1 MGVYMGSRISEIL
14 SGYKDSLDSSQDR
27 YESLLES
34 RLEGTEELYNEI
46 LHTLIKQYPKLSEN
60 PGRRENIKNKI
71 QTFFG
76 STDLTF
82 AAIDGSSYKRQSQE
96 YMVFFGGSY
105 AVRGTIK
112 FSNDTPITEYEKWS
126 PDQDASMVA
135 YVPIPFAQLGD
146 ITGENFAINSDI
158 EATNLLS
165 IHNQLMQL
173 AEVFLIYDLISA
185 STLKPRV
192 ILWDQSMSGVLANT
206 DVGID
211 EINLVGTRF
220 RGREIGKTDLIVA
233 YSHPYSEELN
243 SPSRKEFR
251 LYNRILF
258 EVQKYKKIESRTM
271 QEHLNISQEKLM
283 NEIKTKVASEIIS
296 NKLDTDSLIHF
307 EEKTGIFTLNYA
319 SKYNDS
325 WDYMR
330 GYFENLCK
338 KLFKD
343 KDVTALLRS
352 IIVNGKQVEY
362 WMTPN
367 DLKFLIGVGLRLIIE
382 ESWKSKIM
390 LIGIVKDSY
399 SRYFIR
405 NYLGVMREINQYNF
419 QDRPIMWTDRGALEA
434 IPVIDEHVNAPWST
448 IEFDSCFTTLAMRYD
463 ELHPTPTISGVKGN
477 VVNTEGII
485 LRSLAQF
492 FLSRDKASPLM
503 GHVIFVDR
511 LAFYELDQNNKWKIT
526 LSSKE
531 LGDVQPLF
539 FKDQSSNN
547 DGQEIVIYLLEIL
560 TRNLYPDVIGYP
572 DPLHKADWG
581 AKSIE
586 KKVKHMIES
595 SDSTERR
602 KPLVKTLRE
611 IRNKYRR
618 I

>member
-1 MGVYMGSRISEIL
+1 MGSKISEIL
-14 SGYKDSLDSSQDR
+14 SGYKESLDSSQER
-27 YESLLES
+27 YEAMLEN
-34 RLEGTEELYNEI
+34 RLEGTEELYNEV
-46 LHTLIKQYPKLSEN
+46 LKTLIKQYPKLSEN
-60 PGRRENIKNKI
+60 PGRKENLKNKI
-71 QTFFG
+71 QSFFG
-76 STDLTF
+76 GTDISF

-105 AVRGTIK
+105 AARGTIK
-112 FSNDTPITEYEKWS
+112 FNNDTPITDYEKWS
-126 PDQDASMVA
+126 PDQDVSMVA

-146 ITGENFAINSDI
+146 ITGENFAINSDV

-185 STLKPRV
+185 STLKPRI
-192 ILWDQSMSGVLANT
+192 ILWDQSISGVLAST
-206 DVGID
+206 DIGID
-211 EINLVGTRF
+211 QINLVGTRF
-220 RGREIGKTDLIVA
+220 RGRDIQKPDLIIA
-233 YSHPYSEELN
+233 YSHPYNNDLN
-243 SPSRKEFR
+243 SPSVKEFR
-251 LYNRILF
+251 LYNRIIF
-258 EVQKYKKIESRTM
+258 EIQKYKSIDLVTL
-271 QEHLNISQEKLM
+271 QEHLHISKENLM
-283 NEIKTKVASEIIS
+283 NEIKTNVAKEIIS
-296 NKLDTDSLIHF
+296 TSSDVDSLIHF
-307 EEKTGIFTLNYA
+307 DQKTGVFKLNNA
-319 SKYNDS
+319 SRFNDS

-343 KDVTALLRS
+343 KDITALLRNE
-352 IIVNGKQVEY
+352 IVNDKQVEY

-367 DLKFLIGVGLRLIIE
+367 DLKFIIGFGLRLIIE

-405 NYLGVMREINQYNF
+405 NYLGVLRELNQYKF
-419 QDRPIMWTDRGALEA
+419 QDRPIMWTDRSALEA
-434 IPVIDEHVNAPWST
+434 IPIIDDNLSAPWST
-448 IEFDSCFTTLAMRYD
+448 IEFDSCFMTLALRYN
-463 ELHPTPTISGVKGN
+463 EQRPTPTITGVNGN
-477 VVNTEGII
+477 VVNSEGII

-492 FLSRDKASPLM
+492 FLSRDKKSPLM
-503 GHVIFVDR
+503 GHVIFIDR
-511 LAFYELDQNNKWKIT
+511 LAFNDLDKHSKAKIT
-526 LSSKE
+526 ISSNE
-531 LGDVQPLF
+531 LGKINPLF
-539 FKDQSSNN
+539 FKDKFTIN
-547 DGQEIVIYLLEIL
+547 DGQEIVMYLLEIL

-581 AKSIE
+581 AKTIE

-611 IRNKYRR
+611 IRNKYKR

>member
-1 MGVYMGSRISEIL
+1 M
-14 SGYKDSLDSSQDR
+14 
-27 YESLLES
+27 LES
-34 RLEGTEELYNEI
+34 RLEGTEELYNEL

-60 PGRRENIKNKI
+60 PGRRENLKNKI

-76 STDLTF
+76 NTDLTF

-112 FSNDTPITEYEKWS
+112 FGNETPTTEYEKWS
-126 PDQDASMVA
+126 PDQDVSMVA

-146 ITGENFAINSDI
+146 ITGEDFAINSDI

-192 ILWDQSMSGVLANT
+192 ILWDQSISGVLAST
-206 DVGID
+206 DIGI
-211 EINLVGTRF
+211 EQINLIGTKF
-220 RGREIGKTDLIVA
+220 NGREIQKTDLIIA
-233 YSHPYSEELN
+233 YSHPYNDDLN
-243 SPSRKEFR
+243 SPSSKEFR

-258 EVQKYKKIESRTM
+258 EVQKYKLIDSATLQKNLE
-271 QEHLNISQEKLM
+271 ISHDKLM
-283 NEIKTKVASEIIS
+283 NEIKTKVAGEIIS
-296 NKLDTDSLIHF
+296 TNLDSDSLIHF
-307 EEKTGIFTLNYA
+307 DQNMGIFKLNKA

-343 KDVTALLRS
+343 KDVTALLRNT
-352 IIVNGKQVEY
+352 IVDGKQVEY

-367 DLKFLIGVGLRLIIE
+367 DLKFLIGLGLRLIIE

-405 NYLGVMREINQYNF
+405 NYLGVMREINQYQF
-419 QDRPIMWTDRGALEA
+419 QDRSIMWTDRGALEA
-434 IPVIDEHVNAPWST
+434 VPVIDDKLNAPWST
-448 IEFDSCFTTLAMRYD
+448 IEFDSCFMTLALRYN
-463 ELHPTPTISGVKGN
+463 EENPHPSISGVMGN
-477 VVNTEGII
+477 VVNSEGII

-492 FLSRDKASPLM
+492 FLSRDKISPLM
-503 GHVIFVDR
+503 GHAIFIDR
-511 LAFYELDQNNKWKIT
+511 LAFDELDHDSKGKIAI
-526 LSSKE
+526 SSQK
-531 LGDVQPLF
+531 LGKIKPLF
-539 FKDQSSNN
+539 FKDQNISN
-547 DGQEIVIYLLEIL
+547 DGQDIVMYLLEIL

-586 KKVKHMIES
+586 KKVKHMIDS

-611 IRNKYRR
+611 MRNKYRR

>member
-1 MGVYMGSRISEIL
+1 MGSRISEIL
-14 SGYKDSLDSSQDR
+14 SGYKQSLDISQSR
-27 YESLLES
+27 YESMLEG
-34 RLEGTEELYNEI
+34 RLNGTEELYKEF
-46 LHTLIKQYPKLSEN
+46 LSSLIKQYPKLSEN
-60 PGRRENIKNKI
+60 AGRRENLKNKI

-76 STDLTF
+76 NTDLPF

-112 FSNDTPITEYEKWS
+112 FSNNTPITEYEKWS
-126 PDQDASMVA
+126 PDQDVSMVA

-146 ITGENFAINSDI
+146 IAGEDFAINSDI

-173 AEVFLIYDLISA
+173 AEIFLIYDLISA

-192 ILWDQSMSGVLANT
+192 ILWDQSISGVLAST
-206 DVGID
+206 DIGID

-220 RGREIGKTDLIVA
+220 RGREIEKTDLIVA
-233 YSHPYSEELN
+233 YSHPYNEELN
-243 SPSRKEFR
+243 SPSQKEFR

-258 EVQKYKKIESRTM
+258 EVMKYKKLDSKTL
-271 QEHLNISQEKLM
+271 QEHLKVSYEKLM
-283 NEIKTKVASEIIS
+283 REIRTKTASVVIS
-296 NKLDTDSLIHF
+296 TNLASDSLVHF
-307 EEKTGIFTLNYA
+307 DEGTGIFTLNTA
-319 SKYNDS
+319 SKYIDS
-325 WDYMR
+325 WDYLK
-330 GYFENLCK
+330 GYFESLCR

-343 KDVTALLRS
+343 KDVTALLRK
-352 IIVNGKQVEY
+352 IIVEGDQHEY

-405 NYLGVMREINQYNF
+405 NYLGVIREINQYNF
-419 QDRPIMWTDRGALEA
+419 QDKSIMWTDRGALEA
-434 IPVIDEHVNAPWST
+434 IPVIDDTINAPWST
-448 IEFDSCFTTLAMRYD
+448 IEFDSCFMTLAMRYD
-463 ELHPTPTISGVKGN
+463 NDHPDPHIAGAKGN
-477 VVNTEGII
+477 VINSEGII

-492 FLSRDKASPLM
+492 FLNRDKSSPLM
-503 GHVIFVDR
+503 GHVIFIDR
-511 LAFYELDQNNKWKIT
+511 LAYKELDLGAMKKI
-526 LSSKE
+526 SIHSDA
-531 LGDVQPLF
+531 LGEIKPLF
-539 FKDQSSNN
+539 YYDKSTSN
-547 DGQEIVIYLLEIL
+547 DGQEIAIYLLEIL
-560 TRNLYPDVIGYP
+560 TRNLYPEVIGYP

-595 SDSTERR
+595 SDSMERR

-611 IRNKYRR
+611 IREKYRR